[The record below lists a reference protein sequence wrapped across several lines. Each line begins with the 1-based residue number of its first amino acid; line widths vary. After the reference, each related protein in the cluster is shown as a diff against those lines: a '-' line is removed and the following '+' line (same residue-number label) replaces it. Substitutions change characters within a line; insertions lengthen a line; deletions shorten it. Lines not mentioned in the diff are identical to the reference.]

1 MGLQTRP
8 AAVGQAKDSTSLLG
22 LLSLQC
28 RLVLFTRLVFAELK
42 HAGVALI
49 PLGRRFLCLFVNSL
63 PLETCLRVW
72 DLFFFEQCAS
82 SLFRVA
88 LALVDIYAQ
97 VRTFLLGVRDVCLR
111 AHIQASLTQEEW
123 GHRRCWQLSTALTL
137 SPCFR
142 IWHPCPLTARD

>member
-1 MGLQTRP
+1 M
-8 AAVGQAKDSTSLLG
+8 
-22 LLSLQC
+22 
-28 RLVLFTRLVFAELK
+28 
-42 HAGVALI
+42 ALI
-49 PLGRRFLCLFVNSL
+49 LLGRRFLCLFVNSL

-97 VRTFLLGVRDVCLR
+97 VRTFFLGVQDV
-111 AHIQASLTQEEW
+111 LTSSHTSVAANAGKW

-142 IWHPCPLTARD
+142 IWHLCPLTARD